1 MRRLI
6 MSAWGLGL
14 VSDSLSEE
22 IDGSSVASEGFIWPA
37 GTGGLA

>member
-1 MRRLI
+1 
-6 MSAWGLGL
+6 MSAWKLGL

-22 IDGSSVASEGFIWPA
+22 LDGSSVRSEGFVWPA